1 MSKMSTMGSVSGP
14 MPALAQAQG
23 MGGRRRRGKWLWL
36 LASVALI
43 FVLGGLGFF
52 GWGLWA
58 YANHDH
64 IDQIDDPQVVAIV
77 ESACAT
83 MTREVRLA
91 AVSPGVPVR
100 QQSASIRRQDAAV
113 QRMVATIGG
122 VGPDRI
128 AGDVPTQ
135 AWLDDWQRLVGARER
150 YADALQAGGQPGWEI
165 PVEEGAPITT
175 RMDTVSSCTVPPELT
190 PPH

>member
-14 MPALAQAQG
+14 MPALAQAQA

-135 AWLDDWQRLVGARER
+135 AWLDDWQRLEVARIGADITAGVRVAEGVQARTRVGEEVSKPIA
-150 YADALQAGGQPGWEI
+150 PGRR
-165 PVEEGAPITT
+165 PCLLCHP
-175 RMDTVSSCTVPPELT
+175 R
-190 PPH
+190 